1 MASLVALS
9 LSLGGCSH
17 SGGSLMDAR
26 AEVTSPVKG
35 GYYLPVGVTPPP
47 REQPTMTVEEQARL
61 RRELT
66 TAGVHQALTVKARD
80 KDDR

>member
-1 MASLVALS
+1 
-9 LSLGGCSH
+9 
-17 SGGSLMDAR
+17 MDAR
-26 AEVTSPVKG
+26 AELTSPVKG

-66 TAGVHQALTVKARD
+66 TAGVHQALAVKARD
-80 KDDR
+80 QDDRLGPPDIR

>member
-1 MASLVALS
+1 MGSLLALS

-17 SGGSLMDAR
+17 PGESLMNAR

-47 REQPTMTVEEQARL
+47 REQPTMTVDEQATL
-61 RRELT
+61 RNELT
-66 TAGVHQALTVKARD
+66 KAGIRQALAVKARG